1 MALVDGRT
9 GIEVIDRRECLAL
22 LAAADFGR
30 VGLLDGG
37 HPLIL
42 PVNYA
47 MDGEQVVFRTGEGT
61 KLQAIRGP
69 ACFEIDGH
77 DPEARTGWSVVV
89 RGRLEEVTKE
99 QPELFARLADLAHP
113 WAPDPKGPGEKT
125 HVLRIVP
132 TSIRGRRLR

>member
-9 GIEVIDRRECLAL
+9 GIEVIDRTECLRL
-22 LAAADFGR
+22 LAADDFGR
-30 VGLLDGG
+30 VGVLDGG

-47 MDGEQVVFRTGEGT
+47 MDGDVVVFRTGEGT
-61 KLQAIRGP
+61 KLDAIRGP

-77 DPEARTGWSVVV
+77 DSDAHTGWSVVV
-89 RGRLEEVTKE
+89 RGRLEEVTHH
-99 QPELFARLADLAHP
+99 QQALFERLRDLATP
-113 WAPDPKGPGEKT
+113 WSQAADKD

-132 TSIRGRRLR
+132 ASIRGRRVG